1 MEENKSSKK
10 SRSFKKSKSTNN
22 LTKEEL
28 IKLESKPRNKTHD
41 ILKLILPIIAGL
53 IAIFEYVYLP
63 DHNSSAVKTNLYNGF
78 LWILI
83 GIYVLSL
90 LISIKNKN
98 LREKLIY
105 KAPFYSLIMVILI
118 ILDVLT
124 LKTEKLRLP
133 YFPYV
138 DMIFNSIVKDSDYI
152 MESTLSSLKLLF
164 TGYLIG
170 SILGLITGILC
181 GYSKKVSYWVEPF
194 MKILGPIPTTTWLP
208 VVMVLATTLF
218 KGAIFI
224 IALGVW
230 FSVTLATMTG
240 IRSVDKSYY
249 EAARTL
255 GASEHQLVRKIAI
268 PSALPN
274 IFQGL
279 TAGMSSACTSLLI
292 AEMMGVESGLGW
304 YINWKKSWAEYAS
317 MYGAIIIICLTFLFV
332 NWVLRKLRDRALIWQ
347 EGMVN

>member
-1 MEENKSSKK
+1 MNENKNMKEVAHQDNKLDEQVSIKK
-10 SRSFKKSKSTNN
+10 KNKKAYNIS
-22 LTKEEL
+22 
-28 IKLESKPRNKTHD
+28 
-41 ILKLILPIIAGL
+41 ILLLPVIMGL
-53 IAIFEYVYLP
+53 LAVFEYVYMP
-63 DHNSSAVKTNLYNGF
+63 NHRASAKQTNLYNGF
-78 LWILI
+78 LWVLI
-83 GIYVLSL
+83 SIYLISL
-90 LISIKNKN
+90 LVSIKNKK

-105 KAPFYSLIMVILI
+105 KAPFFCLIAIILI
-118 ILDVLT
+118 GLDVLT

-138 DMIFNSIVKDSDYI
+138 DMIFNAVAKDTSYI
-152 MESTLSSLKLLF
+152 MESTFSSLKLLF
-164 TGYLIG
+164 IGYFIG
-170 SILGLITGILC
+170 AILGLITGILC
-181 GYSKKVSYWVEPF
+181 GYFNKFAYWVEPF

-218 KGAIFI
+218 KGAVFI
-224 IALGVW
+224 ISLGVW

-240 IRSVDKSYY
+240 IRNVDKSYY

-255 GASEHQLVRKIAI
+255 GASENQLVRKIAI

-317 MYGAIIIICLTFLFV
+317 MYGAIIIICITFLLV
-332 NWVLRKLRDRALIWQ
+332 NWLLKKLRDRALIWQ
-347 EGMVN
+347 KGMVN

>member
-1 MEENKSSKK
+1 MNEKQDIKENAHQGYDKLDEQVSVSKK
-10 SRSFKKSKSTNN
+10 NN
-22 LTKEEL
+22 KARNIFRLLLPL
-28 IKLESKPRNKTHD
+28 IM
-41 ILKLILPIIAGL
+41 GL
-53 IAIFEYVYLP
+53 AAVFEYIYVP
-63 DHNSSAVKTNLYNGF
+63 NNRPMAKQTNFYNGF

-105 KAPFYSLIMVILI
+105 KTPFYSLIMVILI

-138 DMIFNSIVKDSDYI
+138 DMIFNAIVKDSDYI

>member
-1 MEENKSSKK
+1 M
-10 SRSFKKSKSTNN
+10 T
-22 LTKEEL
+22 
-28 IKLESKPRNKTHD
+28 ESKEIMVDSHQNKKNFDGNNPPKKQTNKT
-41 ILKLILPIIAGL
+41 IYVLRLLLPLIAGVL
-53 IAIFEYVYLP
+53 AIFEYIYLP
-63 DHNSSAVKTNLYNGF
+63 NHRDTAVQTNYYNGF
-78 LWILI
+78 LWILV
-83 GIYVLSL
+83 GVYLVAL
-90 LISIKNKN
+90 LISIKNNN
-98 LREKLIY
+98 LRDKLY
-105 KAPFYSLIMVILI
+105 HKAPFYCLIMFILI
-118 ILDVLT
+118 VLDVLT

-138 DMIFNSIVKDSDYI
+138 DMIFNAVIKDSTYL

-164 TGYLIG
+164 IGYFIG
-170 SILGLITGILC
+170 AILGLITGILC

-218 KGAIFI
+218 RGAIFI
-224 IALGVW
+224 ISLGVW

-240 IRSVDKSYY
+240 IRNVDKSFY

-255 GASEHQLVRKIAI
+255 GASEKQLVSKIAI

-332 NWVLRKLRDRALIWQ
+332 NWVLKKLRNRALIWQ

>member
-1 MEENKSSKK
+1 MTENQNIKDDAHQDVLGRQSPISKK
-10 SRSFKKSKSTNN
+10 NYKLNN
-22 LTKEEL
+22 
-28 IKLESKPRNKTHD
+28 
-41 ILKLILPIIAGL
+41 ILRLLMPIIIGL
-53 IAIFEYVYLP
+53 IAIFEYVYMP
-63 DHNSSAVKTNLYNGF
+63 NHRATAKQSNLYNGF
-78 LWILI
+78 LWILV
-83 GIYVLSL
+83 GIYLICL
-90 LISIKNKN
+90 LISIKNKK
-98 LREKLIY
+98 LRDHLIY
-105 KAPFYSLIMVILI
+105 KAPFYCLILLILI
-118 ILDVLT
+118 ALDILT

-138 DMIFNSIVKDSDYI
+138 DMIFNAILKDSDYI
-152 MESTLSSLKLLF
+152 MQSTFSSLKLLF
-164 TGYLIG
+164 IGYLIG
-170 SILGLITGILC
+170 GILGLITGILC

-218 KGAIFI
+218 KGAVFI

-240 IRSVDKSYY
+240 IRNVDRSYY
-249 EAARTL
+249 EAAKTL
-255 GASEHQLVRKIAI
+255 GASNNQLIRKIAI

-332 NWVLRKLRDRALIWQ
+332 NWVLRRLRDRALIWQ

>member
-1 MEENKSSKK
+1 MKENKNIKDNAHQAYEK
-10 SRSFKKSKSTNN
+10 LDEQAP
-22 LTKEEL
+22 LTKKEN
-28 IKLESKPRNKTHD
+28 KARN
-41 ILKLILPIIAGL
+41 IFRLLLPIIMGL
-53 IAIFEYVYLP
+53 LAVFEYIYLP
-63 DHNSSAVKTNLYNGF
+63 NNRPMAKQTNLYNGF
-78 LWILI
+78 IWVLI
-83 GIYVLSL
+83 GIYLLCL

-98 LREKLIY
+98 LRERLIH
-105 KAPFYSLIMVILI
+105 KAPFYCLIMLLLIL
-118 ILDVLT
+118 LDVLT

-138 DMIFNSIVKDSDYI
+138 DMIFNAIVKDIDYI
-152 MESTLSSLKLLF
+152 MESTFSSLKLLF
-164 TGYLIG
+164 IGYFIG
-170 SILGLITGILC
+170 SVLGLITGILC

-218 KGAIFI
+218 KGAVFI

-240 IRSVDKSYY
+240 IRNVDKSYY

-255 GASEHQLVRKIAI
+255 GASENQLVRKIAI

-279 TAGMSSACTSLLI
+279 TAAMSSACTSLLI

-304 YINWKKSWAEYAS
+304 YINWKKSWAEYAN

>member
-1 MEENKSSKK
+1 MKENQNMKENAHQGYDKLDGQIPSTKK
-10 SRSFKKSKSTNN
+10 NRRIIN
-22 LTKEEL
+22 
-28 IKLESKPRNKTHD
+28 I
-41 ILKLILPIIAGL
+41 IKLILPIIMGL
-53 IAIFEYVYLP
+53 IAVFEYVYLP
-63 DHNSSAVKTNLYNGF
+63 NHRPTAKQTNFYNGF

-83 GIYVLSL
+83 GIYTLSL
-90 LISIKNKN
+90 LISIKNKK
-98 LREKLIY
+98 LREHLIY
-105 KAPFYSLIMVILI
+105 KAPFYCLILLILMG
-118 ILDVLT
+118 LDILT

-133 YFPYV
+133 YFPYA
-138 DMIFNSIVKDSDYI
+138 DMIFNAIVKDSDYI
-152 MESTLSSLKLLF
+152 LQSTFSSLKLLF
-164 TGYLIG
+164 IGYFIG
-170 SILGLITGILC
+170 SLLGLLTGILC

-218 KGAIFI
+218 KGAVFI

-240 IRSVDKSYY
+240 IRNVDRSYY
-249 EAARTL
+249 EAAKTL
-255 GASEHQLVRKIAI
+255 GASENQLIRKIAI

-304 YINWKKSWAEYAS
+304 YINWKKSWAEYS
-317 MYGAIIIICLTFLFV
+317 NMYGAIIIICLTFLFV

>member
-1 MEENKSSKK
+1 MWI
-10 SRSFKKSKSTNN
+10 FKKSILLGRTFYENFRTN
-22 LTKEEL
+22 
-28 IKLESKPRNKTHD
+28 P
-41 ILKLILPIIAGL
+41 
-53 IAIFEYVYLP
+53 
-63 DHNSSAVKTNLYNGF
+63 NS
-78 LWILI
+78 
-83 GIYVLSL
+83 
-90 LISIKNKN
+90 
-98 LREKLIY
+98 
-105 KAPFYSLIMVILI
+105 
-118 ILDVLT
+118 
-124 LKTEKLRLP
+124 
-133 YFPYV
+133 
-138 DMIFNSIVKDSDYI
+138 
-152 MESTLSSLKLLF
+152 
-164 TGYLIG
+164 
-170 SILGLITGILC
+170 
-181 GYSKKVSYWVEPF
+181 
-194 MKILGPIPTTTWLP
+194 TWLP

>member
-1 MEENKSSKK
+1 MNEKQDIKENAHQGYDKLDEQVSVSKK
-10 SRSFKKSKSTNN
+10 NN
-22 LTKEEL
+22 KARNIFRLLLPL
-28 IKLESKPRNKTHD
+28 IM
-41 ILKLILPIIAGL
+41 GL
-53 IAIFEYVYLP
+53 AAVFEYIYVP
-63 DHNSSAVKTNLYNGF
+63 NNRPMAKQTNFYNGF

-138 DMIFNSIVKDSDYI
+138 DMIFNAIVKDSDYI

-292 AEMMGVESGLGW
+292 AEMMGVESGLCW

>member
-1 MEENKSSKK
+1 MNEKQDIKENAHQGYDKLDEQVSVSKK
-10 SRSFKKSKSTNN
+10 NN
-22 LTKEEL
+22 KARNIFRLLLPL
-28 IKLESKPRNKTHD
+28 IM
-41 ILKLILPIIAGL
+41 GL
-53 IAIFEYVYLP
+53 AADFEYIYVP
-63 DHNSSAVKTNLYNGF
+63 NNRPMAKQTNFYNGF